1 MRRRR
6 FQALA
11 AGAALLLLTGAA
23 GLTLR
28 HVAGSLPSFSSLL
41 GRLDLRV
48 SHVAVRGV
56 PAPLSGAM
64 ESYFNEPGASFR
76 ARLAGLPERFPA
88 VKTWKVRRD
97 WPGRGARLEVVLR
110 RAVARLQRA
119 GRPAG
124 FLDEDGAAFTAPE
137 EIYPEARLS
146 VEIGAAGA
154 DRLKG
159 LPVLLELLSHDAGC
173 QDVRPAGTCGT
184 SDTAGAGLPA
194 PLARVA
200 FRGPYEGW
208 EVGLQD
214 GTEVLWGGLDWTR
227 EKLDR
232 LREALSDARAAAPMH
247 ADLRYF
253 ADGRV
258 LLRPLMAGNRVPAR

>member
-1 MRRRR
+1 MKRNPRPRRHRVALRPKVRRRR

-11 AGAALLLLTGAA
+11 AGAALLLLAGAA

-28 HVAGSLPSFSSLL
+28 HVAGALPPFSSLL

-48 SHVAVRGV
+48 RHVAVSGA
-56 PAPLSGAM
+56 PAPLDGAL
-64 ESYFNEPGASFR
+64 ESYFNGPGGSFR
-76 ARLAGLPERFPA
+76 ARLAGLPGRFPM
-88 VKTWKVRRD
+88 VKSWTVRRD
-97 WPGRGARLEVVLR
+97 WAGRSARLEVALR
-110 RAVARLQRA
+110 RAVVRLQRA

-137 EIYPEARLS
+137 ELYPEARLS

-154 DRLKG
+154 DRLRG
-159 LPVLLELLSHDAGC
+159 LPGLLELLSHDA
-173 QDVRPAGTCGT
+173 D
-184 SDTAGAGLPA
+184 LPA